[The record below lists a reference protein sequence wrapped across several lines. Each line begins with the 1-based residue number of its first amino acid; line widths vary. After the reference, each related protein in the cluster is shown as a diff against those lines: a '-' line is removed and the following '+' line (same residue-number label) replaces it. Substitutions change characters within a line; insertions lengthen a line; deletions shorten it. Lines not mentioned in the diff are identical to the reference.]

1 MLRRSPSPDAL
12 LQGLAPIA
20 TRDARVLI
28 LGSMPGAAS
37 LHAQRYYAHP
47 RNHFWPIM
55 GELVGADPVLEYAQR
70 LECLRA
76 AGIALWD
83 VLDRCEREG
92 SLDSAIRDDTAQ
104 ANDFVGFFRRHPHV
118 RSVLF
123 NGAKAQAAYARLAP
137 PLDSFGVR
145 SHRLPSTSPA
155 NASVPFAKKLAAWR
169 DALQA
174 AGVTP
179 LSRRHAIT

>member
-1 MLRRSPSPDAL
+1 MARRSPSRDVL

-20 TRDARVLI
+20 ARDARVLI

-37 LHAQRYYAHP
+37 LQAQRYYAHP

-76 AGIALWD
+76 AGVALWD

-104 ANDFVGFFRRHPHV
+104 VNDFAGFFRCHPQV

-137 PLDSFGVR
+137 PLDSVR

-174 AGVTP
+174 AGVSP
-179 LSRRHAIT
+179 LARRAAIT